1 MRIIAVR
8 QYIDVSAAKTKP
20 AACTSACSTDGQ
32 RCTRPWATSEGTACE
47 LPGGPP
53 AMMKAPQWRLRVS
66 HQVLSDQN
74 IAPKIESY
82 SGDEIISVGFVEVLK
97 GI

>member
-1 MRIIAVR
+1 
-8 QYIDVSAAKTKP
+8 
-20 AACTSACSTDGQ
+20 
-32 RCTRPWATSEGTACE
+32 
-47 LPGGPP
+47 
-53 AMMKAPQWRLRVS
+53 MKAPQWRLRVS